1 MHAKRLRLQILA
13 LPLILL
19 AACQDDATKLQE
31 HLARG
36 EGYVKE
42 GRFAEAQI
50 EFKSALQIDP
60 NHADAHYKLAHA
72 YLQGRKVRQ
81 GFWEL
86 RETARLAPDNHAAKL
101 EFAQLAI
108 LAGEQEEAL
117 KQADEVLAADP
128 ANVAAHLIRGQ
139 ALDALKRPDEA
150 LAAYQAGLANA
161 PEDAGAMRA
170 VAHALGERGKL
181 DEAEALWKQVVE
193 REPGYASHT
202 AYAGFLRRYYPEERL
217 ADADAELQLALELAN
232 EKEKPAAYAQIANL
246 YFNTK
251 REDESVATLRQGIE
265 TVSDPVELIYILSRL
280 ERMRG
285 NVAEADALVE
295 RATQERPEDPQ
306 VFLVLASYRAR
317 NGDRAGGL
325 EAAEKAVSLDPD
337 RTESQLRK
345 AEILVEMGFRK
356 ERENGVEEASAIVAE
371 VLAKQPTNPDALFV
385 DAKIKVTREQLTEA
399 ISSVRAALEA
409 RPDWAEARYVLGAA
423 LAAHKEYA
431 AARSELG
438 RALELDASMAEAS
451 QVLAQV
457 HHRLGE
463 YEYAVDVG
471 RRYQRMRPD
480 DVKMSLLIAQSL
492 VNLGKLP
499 EAQAELDRIPPEKR
513 NAEVQFALGRIAL
526 GTGNTERARA
536 FFVEANEGLPNQP
549 EVLENL
555 VDLDSRE
562 VLAAEQA
569 KDAARLARAKE
580 RRATS
585 IELVRVAVAAKP
597 DDPKLRQLEGVVAVV
612 EERMPD
618 AEKAFQMAIELDPTD
633 RTGYDRLA
641 RFYNATGKMP
651 EAIATY
657 EKGVAALP
665 EDPQF
670 HHTLGML
677 YELHGEP
684 DRAVPHYEEAIR
696 LSPSLAEAK
705 NNLAYIYADQGK
717 NLDRALDLAQ
727 DAKTLLPNNPSV
739 SDTLGWVLYKRGVPA
754 AAISYL
760 KEAEAATAAGD
771 GSRGVVR
778 HHLALAYEANG
789 DTDEAIAALDR
800 AIAAV
805 NEHNDAIVE
814 QGGKPAPEPEW
825 VSDARTRREKLAA
838 GKSSG

>member
-1 MHAKRLRLQILA
+1 MRERSEKRLWVL
-13 LPLILL
+13 LL
-19 AACQDDATKLQE
+19 ATPLLWSAGCQDDAAKLQE

-36 EGYVKE
+36 EGYAKE
-42 GRFAEAQI
+42 ERFAEAQI

-117 KQADEVLAADP
+117 KQAEQVIEADP
-128 ANVAAHLIRGQ
+128 SNVASYLIKGQ
-139 ALDALKRPDEA
+139 ALDALKRLDEA
-150 LAAYQAGLANA
+150 LAAYQAGLAIA
-161 PEDAGAMRA
+161 PDNPGALRA
-170 VAHALGERGKL
+170 VAHALGARDKL
-181 DEAEALWKQVVE
+181 PEAEEIWKKVVAL
-193 REPGYASHT
+193 EPGYASHT

-217 ADADAELQLALELAN
+217 ADAEAELQKALELAD
-232 EKEKPAAYAQIANL
+232 EKEKAAAYAQIANL

-265 TVSDPVELIYILSRL
+265 AVPDPVELIYILSRL
-280 ERMRG
+280 ERLRG
-285 NVAEADALVE
+285 NIAEADALVE
-295 RATQERPEDPQ
+295 RATQERPDDPQ

-317 NGDRAGGL
+317 NGDRAAGL
-325 EAAEKAVSLDPD
+325 EAAEKAVALDPTRFD
-337 RTESQLRK
+337 SQLRK

-356 ERENGVEEASAIVAE
+356 ERENGIEDATAIVAD
-371 VLAKQPTNPDALFV
+371 VLAKQPSNPDALFV
-385 DAKIKVTREQLTEA
+385 DAKIKITREQIAEA
-399 ISSVRAALEA
+399 IDAVRAALES

-431 AARSELG
+431 AARGELG
-438 RALELDASMAEAS
+438 RALELDPSMAEAS

-471 RRYQRMRPD
+471 RRYQRMRAD
-480 DVKMSLLIAQSL
+480 DFKMSLLVAQSL
-492 VNLGKLP
+492 VNLGKLD
-499 EAQAELDRIPPEKR
+499 EAQAELDRVPAEKR
-513 NAEVQFALGRIAL
+513 NAEVQYALGRIAL
-526 GTGNTERARA
+526 GKGENERARA
-536 FFVEANEGLPNQP
+536 YFVEAAEGMPNQP
-549 EVLENL
+549 DVLENL

-569 KDAARLARAKE
+569 KAPARLATAQQ
-580 RRATS
+580 RRAES
-585 IELVRVAVAAKP
+585 IELVRVAVSAKP
-597 DDPKLRQLEGVVAVV
+597 NDPKLRQLDGVVAVV
-612 EERMPD
+612 EQRMDD
-618 AEKAFQMAIELDPTD
+618 AEKSFRKAIELDPTD
-633 RTGYDRLA
+633 RSGYERLA
-641 RFYNATGKMP
+641 RFFNATGRMP
-651 EAIATY
+651 EAIEIY
-657 EKGVAALP
+657 EKAVETLP

-677 YELHGEP
+677 YELRGQA

-696 LSPSLAEAK
+696 LAPNLAEAK
-705 NNLAYIYADQGK
+705 NNLAYIYADRGK

-760 KEAEAATAAGD
+760 KEAEAATKEGD
-771 GSRGVVR
+771 GSLGVVR

-789 DTDEAIAALDR
+789 DTEEAIAALDR
-800 AIAAV
+800 ALSAV
-805 NEHNDAIVE
+805 DVRDPTKDA
-814 QGGKPAPEPEW
+814 KPLPEPDW
-825 VSDARTRREKLAA
+825 VSEARSRRQKLVAEK
-838 GKSSG
+838 GSG

>member
-1 MHAKRLRLQILA
+1 MREKRLRVLLLA
-13 LPLILL
+13 IPLLL
-19 AACQDDATKLQE
+19 HAACQDDAAKLQE

-108 LAGEQEEAL
+108 LAGEQDEAL
-117 KQADEVLAADP
+117 KQAEQVLETDAS
-128 ANVAAHLIRGQ
+128 NVTAYLIKGQ

-150 LAAYQAGLANA
+150 LVAYQAGLATA
-161 PEDAGAMRA
+161 PDDPGPMRA

-181 DEAEALWKQVVE
+181 AEAEEIWKKVVE

-217 ADADAELQLALELAN
+217 ADAEAELQKALELAD
-232 EKEKPAAYAQIANL
+232 EKEKAAAYAQIANL

-251 REDESVATLRQGIE
+251 REEESLATLRQGIE
-265 TVSDPVELIYILSRL
+265 AVPDPVELIYILSRL

-295 RATQERPEDPQ
+295 RATQERPDDPQ

-325 EAAEKAVSLDPD
+325 EAAEKAVSLDPARSD
-337 RTESQLRK
+337 SLLRK

-356 ERENGVEEASAIVAE
+356 ERENGIEEASAIVAD
-371 VLAKQPTNPDALFV
+371 VLGKQPSNPDALFV
-385 DAKIKVTREQLTEA
+385 DAKIKITREQIAEA
-399 ISSVRAALEA
+399 IGAVRTALEA

-431 AARSELG
+431 AARGELG
-438 RALELDASMAEAS
+438 RALELDPSMAEAS

-457 HHRLGE
+457 HHQLGE

-471 RRYQRMRPD
+471 RRFQRMRPD
-480 DVKMSLLIAQSL
+480 DLKMSLLVAQSL
-492 VNLGKLP
+492 VNLGKLD
-499 EAQAELDRIPPEKR
+499 EAQAELDRVPAEKR
-513 NAEVQFALGRIAL
+513 NAEVQYAQGRISL
-526 GTGNTERARA
+526 GKGEGARARA
-536 FFVEANEGLPNQP
+536 YFVEAAAGMPHQP

-562 VLAAEQA
+562 VLEAEQA
-569 KDAARLARAKE
+569 KATARLETAKQ
-580 RRATS
+580 RRAES
-585 IELVRVAVAAKP
+585 IELVRQAVAAKP
-597 DDPKLRQLEGVVAVV
+597 DDAKLRQLDGVVAVV

-618 AEKAFQMAIELDPTD
+618 AEKAFLKAIELDPTD
-633 RTGYDRLA
+633 RSSYERLA
-641 RFYNATGKMP
+641 RFYNATGRIP
-651 EAIATY
+651 QAIEVY
-657 EKGVAALP
+657 EKGVEALP

-677 YELHGEP
+677 YELRGEA

-696 LSPSLAEAK
+696 LAPSLAEAK

-727 DAKTLLPNNPSV
+727 DAKTLLPDNPSV

-760 KEAEAATAAGD
+760 KEAEAATKVGD
-771 GSRGVVR
+771 GSLGLVR

-789 DTDEAIAALDR
+789 DTEEAIAALDR
-800 AIAAV
+800 ALSAV
-805 NEHNDAIVE
+805 DEHNEATRG
-814 QGGKPAPEPEW
+814 QAGKPGSEPEW
-825 VSDARTRREKLAA
+825 AGEARSRREKLVAQ
-838 GKSSG
+838 KSSG